1 MMIQKRR
8 LLGLTLFLITS
19 FITTTVYAQTAN
31 APPAPTDRAVD
42 ISLSEILEAASQL
55 RGNGLATKRLLE
67 GGIFSVNVRHIQ
79 GAETILQHG
88 RLTEV
93 WVIREGVG
101 VVVTGGTLVGAQAG
115 AGPGDFRGGVI
126 EGGQERTISAGDLVF
141 IPPGVPHGIK
151 ETESIVYLNIRFE
164 LRESD

>member
-1 MMIQKRR
+1 MLQKRL
-8 LLGLTLFLITS
+8 LLGLTLFVTTIL
-19 FITTTVYAQTAN
+19 ITTTVHAQTAN
-31 APPAPTDRAVD
+31 APPAPTDQAVD
-42 ISLSEILEAASQL
+42 IPLSEILEAASQL
-55 RGNGLATKRLLE
+55 RSNGLATKRLLQ
-67 GGIFSVNVRHIQ
+67 GGIFSINVRHIQ

-101 VVVTGGTLVGAQAG
+101 VVVTGGTLVGAEAG

-126 EGGQERTISAGDLVF
+126 EGGHERTISAGDLVF